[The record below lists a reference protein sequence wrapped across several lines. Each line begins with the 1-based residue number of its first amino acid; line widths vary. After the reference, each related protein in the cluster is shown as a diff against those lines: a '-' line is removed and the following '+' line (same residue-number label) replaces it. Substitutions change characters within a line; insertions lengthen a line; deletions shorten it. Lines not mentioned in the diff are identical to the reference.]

1 MGQAKPRI
9 LVVDDDP
16 LVCSFLTEALESQA
30 LEVISAG
37 SAGAALQQVR
47 SDAPEIVILDLR
59 LPGLDGMEALR
70 KLKEIAPQLPVVIL
84 TGYGDV
90 PSAVEAMRLG
100 ACDFLTK
107 PVEVER
113 ILIVVRR
120 ALEHQALG
128 TELKALRSKL
138 GQRDALRWLMGRGQ
152 DIQQVIQ
159 QIRQVANS
167 NFTILIQGET
177 GTGKELVAR
186 SIHQLSARRD
196 KPFVALDCGAI
207 PETLIESELFGYE
220 KGAFTGADR
229 RREGHFQLADGGT
242 LFLDEI
248 ANLPFATQATLLRV
262 LQQREVQP
270 LGGKVLVPVN
280 VRIIAASN
288 VPLQT

>member
-30 LEVISAG
+30 FEVISAG

-47 SDAPEIVILDLR
+47 SDAPEVVILDLR
-59 LPGLDGMEALR
+59 LPGLDGMETLR
-70 KLKEIAPQLPVVIL
+70 KPKEIAPQLPVVIL

-100 ACDFLTK
+100 THDFLTK
-107 PVEVER
+107 PVEPEK
-113 ILIVVRR
+113 ILIVVRQ

-128 TELKALRSKL
+128 TELKELRSSL
-138 GQRDALRWLMGRGQ
+138 GQRNALRWLMGRGP
-152 DIQQVIQ
+152 DIQQVVQ
-159 QIRQVANS
+159 QIRQVANF
-167 NFTILIQGET
+167 NFTILVQGET

-186 SIHQLSARRD
+186 SIHQLSARHD

-220 KGAFTGADR
+220 KAPSRGRTGER
-229 RREGHFQLADGGT
+229 RGT
-242 LFLDEI
+242 SNWRRAAPCSSTRLSTF
-248 ANLPFATQATLLRV
+248 PFRRKRSCFAPSRNATCRSSGPHGPFPSMSGSSP
-262 LQQREVQP
+262 RP
-270 LGGKVLVPVN
+270 MSP
-280 VRIIAASN
+280 S
-288 VPLQT
+288 